1 MTTRPAAA
9 LLVQRLIQVDN
20 TIIDIGYQAEMLQQ
34 IAAVLKVDKKRE
46 LTELEQQTKE
56 LIIGQK
62 FLKKK
67 IADLDAAKPAVDKAA

>member
-1 MTTRPAAA
+1 MDYDQIDDQARRRA

-62 FLKKK
+62 FLKE
-67 IADLDAAKPAVDKAA
+67 LS

>member
-9 LLVQRLIQVDN
+9 LLVQRLIKVDN

-62 FLKKK
+62 FLKE
-67 IADLDAAKPAVDKAA
+67 LS